1 MPSARPG
8 KARLC
13 RTAARVWPISSL
25 KPLLFVTVV
34 LLRLS
39 QMLGFA
45 SKLAQIHKSY
55 QSNMPI
61 EKKLF
66 TSESVT
72 EGHPDKVCDQISDA
86 IYDEMLRQDKKTH
99 AGIEC
104 FATTGLVLV
113 GGEAR
118 TEAYVDIQEVVRRTL
133 KKIGYDKPEYG
144 FCYSDVGVISTL
156 HEQSPD
162 IAQGVDEGKG
172 EFKEQG
178 AGDQG
183 LMFGFAC
190 DETQELMPLPI
201 SLAHK
206 LTRKLSDVR
215 KRNVLSYLRPD
226 GKSQVTV
233 EYHNGKPKRVTTV
246 VIAAHHSEDV
256 TTQQLRADIVS
267 KVIKPVL
274 GKWFNKNINIYINT
288 TGRFILGGPPADAGL
303 TGRKIIV
310 DTYGGYA
317 PHGGGCF
324 SGKCV
329 TKVDRSAAY
338 VARYIAKNV
347 VAAGVAK
354 KCLVQLAYSI
364 GVADPVSVFVDTYGT
379 SKVPDER
386 LQEVIEDIFPLK
398 PADIIKRLNLERPI
412 YEQTA
417 AYGHFGRNDLKL
429 PWEKTD
435 KAKEIRKFLKR
446 NKK

>member
-1 MPSARPG
+1 MI
-8 KARLC
+8 K
-13 RTAARVWPISSL
+13 
-25 KPLLFVTVV
+25 
-34 LLRLS
+34 
-39 QMLGFA
+39 
-45 SKLAQIHKSY
+45 KSY
-55 QSNMPI
+55 I
-61 EKKLF
+61 F

-86 IYDEMLRQDKKTH
+86 VYDEMLRQDKKAH

-104 FATTGLVLV
+104 FATTGLVIV

-118 TEAYVDIQEVVRRTL
+118 TKAYVDIQSIVRRTL

-144 FCYSDVGVISTL
+144 FCFSDVGVISTL

-190 DETQELMPLPI
+190 DETKELMPLPI
-201 SLAHK
+201 FLAHQ
-206 LTRKLSDVR
+206 LTRKLAEVR
-215 KRNVLSYLRPD
+215 KNKKLPYLRPD
-226 GKSQVTV
+226 GKSQVSI
-233 EYHNGKPKRVTTV
+233 EYVAGKPKRVATV
-246 VIAAHHSEDV
+246 VIAAHHGEEV
-256 TTQQLRADIVS
+256 TTEKLRADITQF
-267 KVIKPVL
+267 VIKPVL
-274 GKWFNKNINIYINT
+274 GKWFNKNIRIFINS
-288 TGRFILGGPPADAGL
+288 TGRFVLGGPPADAGL

-317 PHGGGCF
+317 PHGGGAF

-338 VARYIAKNV
+338 AARYIAKNV
-347 VAAGVAK
+347 VASGLAK
-354 KCLVQLAYSI
+354 KCLVQLAYAI
-364 GVADPVSVFVDTYGT
+364 GVAKPVSAMVDTYGT
-379 SKVPDER
+379 GKISDDR
-386 LQEVIEDIFPLK
+386 LEQIIEQIFPLK
-398 PADIIKRLNLERPI
+398 PADIIKQLNLERPI

-417 AYGHFGRNDLKL
+417 AYGHFGRTDVKF

-435 KAKEIRKFLKR
+435 KVREIRKLAKS
-446 NKK
+446 KK

>member
-1 MPSARPG
+1 M
-8 KARLC
+8 K
-13 RTAARVWPISSL
+13 VN
-25 KPLLFVTVV
+25 
-34 LLRLS
+34 
-39 QMLGFA
+39 Q
-45 SKLAQIHKSY
+45 Q
-55 QSNMPI
+55 Q
-61 EKKLF
+61 KKLF

-86 IYDEMLRQDKKTH
+86 IYDEMLRQDKKAH

-118 TEAYVDIQEVVRRTL
+118 TKAYVDIQAVVRRTL

-144 FCYSDVGVISTL
+144 FCYTDVGVISTL

-172 EFKEQG
+172 DFKEQG

-190 DETQELMPLPI
+190 DETSELMPLPI

-206 LTRKLSDVR
+206 LTRKLAEVR
-215 KRNVLSYLRPD
+215 KNKKLPYLRPD
-226 GKSQVTV
+226 GKSQVSV
-233 EYHNGKPKRVTTV
+233 EYAGGKPKRITTV

-256 TTQQLRADIVS
+256 TTEKLRADIIQY
-267 KVIKPVL
+267 VIKPVL
-274 GKWFNKNINIYINT
+274 GKWFNKNIQMFINS
-288 TGRFILGGPPADAGL
+288 TGRFVLGGPPADAGL

-317 PHGGGCF
+317 PHGGGAF

-338 VARYIAKNV
+338 AARYIAKNI
-347 VAAGVAK
+347 VASGLAK
-354 KCLVQLAYSI
+354 KCLVQLAYAI
-364 GVADPVSVFVDTYGT
+364 GVAKPVSVMVDTYGT
-379 SKVPDER
+379 GKISDDR
-386 LQEVIEDIFPLK
+386 LEQIVEQIFPLK
-398 PADIIKRLNLERPI
+398 PADIIKQLNLERPI

-417 AYGHFGRNDLKL
+417 AYGHFGRTDVKF

-435 KAKEIRKFLKR
+435 KVRELRKLSKGG
-446 NKK
+446 K

>member
-1 MPSARPG
+1 MA
-8 KARLC
+8 KNN
-13 RTAARVWPISSL
+13 
-25 KPLLFVTVV
+25 
-34 LLRLS
+34 
-39 QMLGFA
+39 Q
-45 SKLAQIHKSY
+45 QI
-55 QSNMPI
+55 
-61 EKKLF
+61 KLF

-86 IYDEMLRQDKKTH
+86 IYDEMLRQDKKAH

-104 FATTGLVLV
+104 FATTGLVVV

-118 TEAYVDIQEVVRRTL
+118 TKAYVDIQAIVRRTL

-144 FCYSDVGVISTL
+144 FCFSDVGVISTL

-190 DETQELMPLPI
+190 DETKELMPLPI
-201 SLAHK
+201 SLAHR
-206 LTRKLSDVR
+206 LTRKLAEVR
-215 KRNVLSYLRPD
+215 KNGKLSYLRPD
-226 GKSQVTV
+226 GKSQVSIQ
-233 EYHNGKPKRVTTV
+233 YLNGKPKAVETV

-256 TTQQLRADIVS
+256 TTEKLRADITNQ
-267 KVIKPVL
+267 VIKPVL
-274 GKWFNKNINIYINT
+274 GKWFNKNVKMFINS
-288 TGRFILGGPPADAGL
+288 TGRFVLGGPPADAGL

-317 PHGGGCF
+317 PHGGGAF

-338 VARYIAKNV
+338 AARYIAKNV
-347 VAAGVAK
+347 VASGLAK
-354 KCLVQLAYSI
+354 KCLIQLAYAI
-364 GVADPVSVFVDTYGT
+364 GVAKPVSAFIDTYGT
-379 SKVPDER
+379 GKISDNR
-386 LQEVIEDIFPLK
+386 LEKIIEQIFPIK
-398 PADIIKRLNLERPI
+398 PADIIKQLNLEKPI

-417 AYGHFGRNDLKL
+417 AYGHFGRTDVKF

-435 KAKEIRKFLKR
+435 KVRQLRKLAKSRK
-446 NKK
+446 

>member
-1 MPSARPG
+1 MS
-8 KARLC
+8 
-13 RTAARVWPISSL
+13 
-25 KPLLFVTVV
+25 
-34 LLRLS
+34 
-39 QMLGFA
+39 
-45 SKLAQIHKSY
+45 
-55 QSNMPI
+55 

-86 IYDEMLRQDKKTH
+86 VYDEMLRQDKKAH

-118 TEAYVDIQEVVRRTL
+118 TSAYVDIQAIVRRTL

-190 DETQELMPLPI
+190 DETKELMPLPI
-201 SLAHK
+201 SLAHRLTKK
-206 LTRKLSDVR
+206 LAEVR
-215 KRNVLSYLRPD
+215 KNKKLPYLRPD
-226 GKSQVTV
+226 GKSQVSV
-233 EYHNGKPKRVTTV
+233 EYNNGKPKRVTTV
-246 VIAAHHSEDV
+246 VIAAHHSAEVD
-256 TTQQLRADIVS
+256 TPTLRADIIQQ
-267 KVIKPVL
+267 VIKPVL
-274 GKWFNKNINIYINT
+274 GKWLSKKTQSFINSPGTFLI
-288 TGRFILGGPPADAGL
+288 GGPPADAGL

-317 PHGGGCF
+317 PHGGGAF

-338 VARYIAKNV
+338 VARYIAKNI
-347 VAAGVAK
+347 VASGLAK
-354 KCLVQLAYSI
+354 KCLVQLAYAI
-364 GVADPVSVFVDTYGT
+364 GVAKPVSVFVDTYGT
-379 SKVPDER
+379 SKVADAKWETAAEQ
-386 LQEVIEDIFPLK
+386 LFPLK

-417 AYGHFGRNDLKL
+417 AYGHFGRPELNL

-435 KAKEIRKFLKR
+435 MVRKLKAAVK
-446 NKK
+446 

>member
-1 MPSARPG
+1 MKKSIQKLPRANKTL
-8 KARLC
+8 KAPFSIFK
-13 RTAARVWPISSL
+13 T
-25 KPLLFVTVV
+25 
-34 LLRLS
+34 
-39 QMLGFA
+39 
-45 SKLAQIHKSY
+45 
-55 QSNMPI
+55 
-61 EKKLF
+61 F

-72 EGHPDKVCDQISDA
+72 EGHPDKVCDQLSDA
-86 IYDEMLRQDKKTH
+86 IYDEMLRQDPKAH

-104 FATTGLVLV
+104 FVTTGLVLV

-118 TEAYVDIQEVVRRTL
+118 TKAYVDIQAIVRKTL
-133 KKIGYDKPEYG
+133 KRIGYDKPEIG

-172 EFKEQG
+172 EFKEMG

-190 DETQELMPLPI
+190 DETKELMPLPI

-206 LTRKLSDVR
+206 LARKLSEVR
-215 KRNVLSYLRPD
+215 KSGKLSYLRPD
-226 GKSQVTV
+226 GKTQVSV
-233 EYHNGKPKRVTTV
+233 EYVNGKPKAVNAV
-246 VIAAHHSEDV
+246 VVAAHHSADVGMEKLRED
-256 TTQQLRADIVS
+256 I
-267 KVIKPVL
+267 KKFVIEPVL
-274 GKWFNKNINIYINT
+274 GKLLKKNTQLFINS
-288 TGRFILGGPPADAGL
+288 TGKFIIGGPPADAGL

-317 PHGGGCF
+317 PHGGGAF

-338 VARYIAKNV
+338 AARYIAKNV
-347 VAAGVAK
+347 VASGYAK

-364 GVADPVSVFVDTYGT
+364 GVAKPVSIFLDTYGT
-379 SKVPDER
+379 GKISDQK
-386 LQEVIEDIFPLK
+386 LQTICEAIFPVK
-398 PADIIKRLNLERPI
+398 PADIIKKLNLERPI

-417 AYGHFGRNDLKL
+417 AYGHFGRTDINL

-435 KAKEIRKFLKR
+435 KVREIKKLAK
-446 NKK
+446 KK

>member
-1 MPSARPG
+1 MPKNNG
-8 KARLC
+8 K
-13 RTAARVWPISSL
+13 
-25 KPLLFVTVV
+25 
-34 LLRLS
+34 
-39 QMLGFA
+39 Q
-45 SKLAQIHKSY
+45 
-55 QSNMPI
+55 
-61 EKKLF
+61 KKLF

-72 EGHPDKVCDQISDA
+72 EGHPDKICDQISDA
-86 IYDEMLRQDKKTH
+86 IYDEMLRQDRKAH

-118 TEAYVDIQEVVRRTL
+118 TKAYVDIQEVVRRTL
-133 KKIGYDKPEYG
+133 KRIGYDNPDYG
-144 FCYSDVGVISTL
+144 FCYKDVGVISTL

-190 DETQELMPLPI
+190 SETPELMPLPI
-201 SLAHK
+201 SLAHR
-206 LTRKLSDVR
+206 LTRKLAEVR
-215 KRNVLSYLRPD
+215 KNKKLPYLRPD
-226 GKSQVTV
+226 GKSQVSI
-233 EYHNGKPKRVTTV
+233 EYVNDKPKRVTTV

-256 TTQQLRADIVS
+256 ATEKLRNEIIQY
-267 KVIKPVL
+267 VIKPAL
-274 GKWFNKNINIYINT
+274 GKWFNKNIRIFINS
-288 TGRFILGGPPADAGL
+288 TGRFVIGGPPADAGL

-347 VAAGVAK
+347 VASGLAK
-354 KCLVQLAYSI
+354 KCLVQLAYAI
-364 GVADPVSVFVDTYGT
+364 GVAKPVSAMIDTYGT
-379 SKVPDER
+379 GKIPDDR
-386 LQEVIEDIFPLK
+386 LEQIIEQIFPLK
-398 PADIIKRLNLERPI
+398 PADIIKQLNLERPI

-429 PWEKTD
+429 PWEKLD
-435 KAKEIRKFLKR
+435 KVKEIRKLARIHK
-446 NKK
+446 